1 MCIAYYGEKKRKTLV
16 AYSVELPTSWD
27 SYLLLFQSQSHVR
40 FSSPNIFYL
49 SPYQSDNKN
58 TSTILTQRSNL
69 LTQTPEGKNK
79 NAVIDSHNI
88 HFTYSVPSW
97 FSSLA
102 VSLFQEASAKCPALH
117 RYNPHAC
124 RRCLLQN
131 SLFFTRFWFQCPDSL
146 ILRVP
151 FLHSLTF
158 TKPSRLPLTFGL
170 ISPQSP

>member
-1 MCIAYYGEKKRKTLV
+1 MCIAYYGEKTKTLV
-16 AYSVELPTSWD
+16 AYSVELPSSWD

-40 FSSPNIFYL
+40 FSSPSIFYL

-124 RRCLLQN
+124 RSYKIHCFSLDFDSSVLIPSSWECHFFILLLSLSHHVCLWHLA
-131 SLFFTRFWFQCPDSL
+131 
-146 ILRVP
+146 
-151 FLHSLTF
+151 
-158 TKPSRLPLTFGL
+158 
-170 ISPQSP
+170 